1 MNKEPKRSTMTVKEA
16 AKRLGIGR
24 DQGYAAAHLGQIPT
38 IKIGKRLLVPVVA
51 FENMLANAGT
61 EKSAKTLKSL
71 RRKAPRPAS

>member
-1 MNKEPKRSTMTVKEA
+1 MTNEPKRSTMTVKEA

-38 IKIGKRLLVPVVA
+38 IKIGRRLLVPVSA

-61 EKSAKTLKSL
+61 DKTVKNSA
-71 RRKAPRPAS
+71 